1 VRLDVTSGAVSTGS
15 VHNICFH
22 GIGSPK
28 RELEPGEDVY
38 WISVDAFLGM
48 LDVLAERPGA
58 RITFDDGNASD
69 VDVALDALR
78 TRGLSA
84 TFFVV
89 AGRLG
94 MPGSLDGDDLRV
106 LDRAGMTIGTHGMD
120 HRPWRGLPP
129 ADLERELVVARTQ
142 IADAVG
148 HAVDEAALP
157 LGAYDRRVLGA
168 LQQLD
173 YTRVY
178 TSDRRMARVG
188 DWLQPRFSVV
198 ATDTPATLETDMLVA
213 PSRASAVWNDVK
225 ARAKR
230 LR

>member
-1 VRLDVTSGAVSTGS
+1 MSSLS

-22 GIGSPK
+22 GIGTPK
-28 RELEPGEDVY
+28 RELEPGEGLY
-38 WISVDAFLGM
+38 WTSVDAFLAM
-48 LDVLAERPGA
+48 LDVLARRPGV
-58 RITFDDGNASD
+58 RISFDDGNRSD

-78 TRGLSA
+78 ARGLSA

-94 MPGSLDGDDLRV
+94 APGSLDVDDLRE
-106 LDRAGMTIGTHGMD
+106 LDRAGMTIGTHGLD
-120 HRPWRGLPP
+120 HRPWRGLAP
-129 ADLERELVVARTQ
+129 ADLEGELVVARAR

-157 LGAYDRRVLGA
+157 LGVYDRRVLGA
-168 LQQLD
+168 LRRLG
-173 YTRVY
+173 YKKVY
-178 TSDRRMARVG
+178 TSDRRVARAA

-198 ATDTPATLETDMLVA
+198 ATDTPETLEADMLAA
-213 PSRASAVWNDVK
+213 PSRRGALWS
-225 ARAKR
+225 RAKERVKR